1 MPRRNTIRNRVL
13 KEFAENETQPTRCR
27 LFRHAFIARARNL
40 SAAGITSNGELATFF
55 GVSAATIGNWRAQF
69 ERFDQAVRGGAI
81 ELIDEMT
88 DRAVDI
94 ARSGDAQMV
103 RYLLDRR
110 APAFQP
116 KSKLEHSGH
125 LDTLDERLKRR
136 AMSDEEA
143 RDRGIIYDEDED
155 GNRIDYE
162 PDDDH
167 EDEPPAA
174 KPQAPRR
181 RAISD
186 GEADLR
192 ARGVLYD
199 DEDGDRKP
207 AISTDPKRPYDFE
220 KNRYR

>member
-13 KEFAENETQPTRCR
+13 REFTEDEAQPKRCR

-55 GVSAATIGNWRAQF
+55 GVSASTVSNWRTQF
-69 ERFDQAVRGGAI
+69 PRFDQAVRGGAI

-94 ARSGDAQMV
+94 ARSGDAQMI

-125 LDTLDERLKRR
+125 LDTLEETLKRR
-136 AMSDEEA
+136 AMTEDEA
-143 RDRGIIYDEDED
+143 RAKGLIYDEDED

-167 EDEPPAA
+167 EDEPQATQ
-174 KPQAPRR
+174 PQAPRR

-186 GEADLR
+186 GDLR

-199 DEDGDRKP
+199 DEGGDRRKP
-207 AISTDPKRPYDFE
+207 GIAADPRRPYDFE